1 MENENKISSMAGSAH
16 CTEEIMSACALCP
29 RECLA
34 DRGAGKKGFCGM
46 DERIYLARAA
56 LHMWEE
62 PCISGTKGSGAVFFS
77 GCGLRCCFCQNHDIA
92 IGSRGRAVSVE
103 RLGEIFLEL
112 KEKGAANINLVT
124 GAHYVP
130 QIIEAL
136 DMARRNG
143 LDIPVVYN
151 SSGYEKTET
160 LKLLEGYVDIYLP
173 DLKYLDPELA
183 QKFSYAP
190 DYVQAA
196 KAAIGEMVRQTG
208 KCEFGEDGYIRKGTI
223 VRHLIL
229 PGHTGN
235 SIKALRY
242 LHETYGE
249 DIYISIMNQYTPV
262 RKFVEFKELNRK
274 VTKREYEKVLDAAV
288 DMGIQNGFIQ
298 EGETASES
306 FIPDF
311 DYEGVEKILRKWK
324 EAGTFVP
331 ARMKKK
337 NIIESSSPSM
347 TYNIQQKCEESV
359 SNI

>member
-1 MENENKISSMAGSAH
+1 MGRHIWGRGVSTLQMQTLTDSPCN
-16 CTEEIMSACALCP
+16 LCS
-29 RECLA
+29 RECGVN
-34 DRGAGKKGFCGM
+34 RKQGEKGYCFSL
-46 DERIYLARAA
+46 DHPVVARAA

-136 DMARRNG
+136 DMARRKG

-311 DYEGVEKILRKWK
+311 DYEGVEKN
-324 EAGTFVP
+324 TP
-331 ARMKKK
+331 
-337 NIIESSSPSM
+337 
-347 TYNIQQKCEESV
+347 
-359 SNI
+359 

>member
-34 DRGAGKKGFCGM
+34 DRSAGKKGFCGM

-92 IGSRGRAVSVE
+92 MGSRGRAVSVE

-143 LDIPVVYN
+143 MDIPVVYN

-229 PGHTGN
+229 PGHTKN
-235 SIKALRY
+235 SIAVLDELY
-242 LHETYGE
+242 GTYG
-249 DIYISIMNQYTPV
+249 DDLTISLMNQYTPLPQV
-262 RKFVEFKELNRK
+262 RNIPDLNRR
-274 VTKREYEKVLDAAV
+274 VTKREYEKVLDHAL
-288 DMGIQNGFIQ
+288 DLGITQGFFQ
-298 EGETASES
+298 EGGTAKES
-306 FIPDF
+306 FIPLF
-311 DYEGVEKILRKWK
+311 DYEGL
-324 EAGTFVP
+324 
-331 ARMKKK
+331 
-337 NIIESSSPSM
+337 
-347 TYNIQQKCEESV
+347 
-359 SNI
+359 

>member
-92 IGSRGRAVSVE
+92 IRSRGRAVSVE

-196 KAAIGEMVRQTG
+196 KAAIREMVRQTW
-208 KCEFGEDGYIRKGTI
+208 KC
-223 VRHLIL
+223 
-229 PGHTGN
+229 
-235 SIKALRY
+235 
-242 LHETYGE
+242 
-249 DIYISIMNQYTPV
+249 
-262 RKFVEFKELNRK
+262 
-274 VTKREYEKVLDAAV
+274 
-288 DMGIQNGFIQ
+288 
-298 EGETASES
+298 
-306 FIPDF
+306 
-311 DYEGVEKILRKWK
+311 
-324 EAGTFVP
+324 
-331 ARMKKK
+331 
-337 NIIESSSPSM
+337 
-347 TYNIQQKCEESV
+347 
-359 SNI
+359 

>member
-1 MENENKISSMAGSAH
+1 MNTYIPLPNSSAGSPVQFSEPAAYSYESCH
-16 CTEEIMSACALCP
+16 CCP
-29 RECLA
+29 RNCQIN
-34 DRGAGKKGFCGM
+34 RTKKQGWCHSPAGI
-46 DERIYLARAA
+46 RAARAA
-56 LHMWEE
+56 LHPWEE
-62 PCISGTKGSGAVFFS
+62 PCISGLHGSGTIFFS
-77 GCGLRCCFCQNHDIA
+77 GCTLRCCFCQNHDIA
-92 IGSRGRAVSVE
+92 MGSRGRAVSVE

-136 DMARRNG
+136 DMARRKG

-196 KAAIGEMVRQTG
+196 KAAIREMVRQTG

-311 DYEGVEKILRKWK
+311 DYEGVEKN
-324 EAGTFVP
+324 TP
-331 ARMKKK
+331 
-337 NIIESSSPSM
+337 
-347 TYNIQQKCEESV
+347 
-359 SNI
+359 

>member
-1 MENENKISSMAGSAH
+1 MENEKSIDNIAGKM
-16 CTEEIMSACALCP
+16 MSACTLCP
-29 RECLA
+29 RECHV
-34 DRGAGKKGFCGM
+34 DRSSGKKGFCGM
-46 DERIYLARAA
+46 DGTIYLARAA

-92 IGSRGRAVSVE
+92 IGSRGLAVSVE

-124 GAHYVP
+124 GAHYVS

-136 DMARRNG
+136 KLARMQG
-143 LDIPVVYN
+143 MDLPVVYN
-151 SSGYEKTET
+151 SSGYEKLET

-173 DLKYLDPELA
+173 DLKYMEPDLA
-183 QKFSYAP
+183 QKFSHAP
-190 DYVQAA
+190 DYVERA
-196 KAAIGEMVRQTG
+196 KAAIKEMVRQSG
-208 KCEFGEDGYIRKGTI
+208 SCQFGEDGYIRRGTI

-229 PGHTGN
+229 PGHTKN
-235 SIKALRY
+235 SRKVLRY

-262 RKFVEFKELNRK
+262 REFGEFKELNRK

-288 DMGIQNGFIQ
+288 EMGIQNGFIQ

-306 FIPDF
+306 FIPEF
-311 DYEGVEKILRKWK
+311 DYEGVEKN
-324 EAGTFVP
+324 TP
-331 ARMKKK
+331 
-337 NIIESSSPSM
+337 
-347 TYNIQQKCEESV
+347 
-359 SNI
+359 

>member
-1 MENENKISSMAGSAH
+1 MSSQRHPVITDLQSLYKN
-16 CTEEIMSACALCP
+16 CALCP
-29 RECLA
+29 RMCGI
-34 DRGAGKKGFCGM
+34 DRTKRRGVCGCTAM
-46 DERIYLARAA
+46 LTAARAA
-56 LHMWEE
+56 LHFWEE
-62 PCISGTKGSGAVFFS
+62 PCISGTRGSGTVFFS
-77 GCGLRCCFCQNHDIA
+77 GCTLKCCFCQNYPISQEGVGKVISIKDLAH
-92 IGSRGRAVSVE
+92 
-103 RLGEIFLEL
+103 IFLDL
-112 KEKGAANINLVT
+112 QSQGAHNISLVT
-124 GAHYVP
+124 ADHYLPSVL
-130 QIIEAL
+130 EAL
-136 DMARRNG
+136 D
-143 LDIPVVYN
+143 LVKHKLTLPVVYN
-151 SSGYEKTET
+151 CSGYERPEI
-160 LKLLEGYVDIYLP
+160 LRLLDGYVDIYLP

-235 SIKALRY
+235 SIKAMSY

-311 DYEGVEKILRKWK
+311 DYEGVEKN
-324 EAGTFVP
+324 TP
-331 ARMKKK
+331 
-337 NIIESSSPSM
+337 
-347 TYNIQQKCEESV
+347 
-359 SNI
+359 

>member
-1 MENENKISSMAGSAH
+1 MSKKNDTDNHIEIEKRKSMLTD
-16 CTEEIMSACALCP
+16 CVLCP
-29 RECLA
+29 RNCHA
-34 DRGAGKKGFCGM
+34 DRINGRWGRCHETA
-46 DERIYLARAA
+46 EIVVARAA

-62 PCISGTKGSGAVFFS
+62 PCISGDAGSGAVFFS
-77 GCGLRCCFCQNHDIA
+77 GCPMGCVFCQNHNIA
-92 IGSRGRAVSVE
+92 EAKAGKTITVE
-103 RLGEIFLEL
+103 RLSEIFLEL
-112 KEKGAANINLVT
+112 QEKDAANINLVT
-124 GAHYVP
+124 GTHYIP
-130 QIIEAL
+130 QIIAAL
-136 DMARRNG
+136 DCAKKHG
-143 LDIPVVYN
+143 LNIPVVYN
-151 SSGYEKTET
+151 CGGYENTET
-160 LKLLEGYVDIYLP
+160 LKLLDGYVDIYLP

-183 QKFSYAP
+183 QKFSNAP

-229 PGHTGN
+229 PGN

-311 DYEGVEKILRKWK
+311 DYEGVEKN
-324 EAGTFVP
+324 TP
-331 ARMKKK
+331 
-337 NIIESSSPSM
+337 
-347 TYNIQQKCEESV
+347 
-359 SNI
+359 

>member
-1 MENENKISSMAGSAH
+1 MENEKSIDNIAGKM
-16 CTEEIMSACALCP
+16 MSACTLCP
-29 RECLA
+29 RECHV
-34 DRGAGKKGFCGM
+34 DRSSGKKGFCGM
-46 DERIYLARAA
+46 DGTIYLARAA

-92 IGSRGRAVSVE
+92 IGSRGLAVSVE

-136 DMARRNG
+136 KLARMQG
-143 LDIPVVYN
+143 MDLPVVYN
-151 SSGYEKTET
+151 SSGYEKLET

-173 DLKYLDPELA
+173 DLKYMEPDLA
-183 QKFSYAP
+183 QKFSHAP
-190 DYVQAA
+190 DYVERA
-196 KAAIGEMVRQTG
+196 KAAIKEMVRQSG
-208 KCEFGEDGYIRKGTI
+208 SCQFGEDGYIRRGTI

-229 PGHTGN
+229 PGHTKN
-235 SIKALRY
+235 SRKVLCY

-249 DIYISIMNQYTPV
+249 EIYISIMNQYTPV
-262 RKFVEFKELNRK
+262 REFGEFKELNRK

-288 DMGIQNGFIQ
+288 EMGIQNGFIQ

-306 FIPDF
+306 FIPEF
-311 DYEGVEKILRKWK
+311 DYEGVEKN
-324 EAGTFVP
+324 TP
-331 ARMKKK
+331 
-337 NIIESSSPSM
+337 
-347 TYNIQQKCEESV
+347 
-359 SNI
+359 

>member
-1 MENENKISSMAGSAH
+1 MKIKSAVWQGARTVRKKLCQLVLFVQENAWQTGVQ
-16 CTEEIMSACALCP
+16 
-29 RECLA
+29 
-34 DRGAGKKGFCGM
+34 GKKDFCGM

-136 DMARRNG
+136 DMARRKG

-196 KAAIGEMVRQTG
+196 KAAIREMVRQTG

-311 DYEGVEKILRKWK
+311 DYEGVEKN
-324 EAGTFVP
+324 TP
-331 ARMKKK
+331 
-337 NIIESSSPSM
+337 
-347 TYNIQQKCEESV
+347 
-359 SNI
+359 